1 MILLRLYLKGK
12 KNPHYRKRIGERF
25 GLNLPNIPSGK
36 ALYFIHAV
44 SVGEFL
50 AIRPLL
56 IYWLKQEPEA
66 LFYLTCTTPT
76 GSEQIQKFQAE
87 YANQIYHSY
96 LPYDVSFL
104 MKRFLKHLKPQKI
117 ILMETEIWVNLIL
130 QAEQLNIP
138 VILENARLSKKSG
151 RRYGKFLRK
160 IMGFILPK
168 IWINTQNKNDKKRFL
183 FLGADKNKMTVLP
196 SLKYHASVPKII
208 SEEALFIQK
217 SDFVFL
223 SASTHE
229 GEEEIILKTFRE
241 LLKIKPQAQLLLAP
255 RHPDRTNKISE
266 LIKSFG
272 FNVNYRSKNEKV
284 QQVYLIDTLGELS
297 AFFAHAD
304 VAFIG
309 GSLIERGGHNPL
321 EALHANI
328 PVCFGQF
335 MFNFQTIRD
344 ELIHYPFVREVE
356 NHPELFA
363 KTLIELHEKSDK
375 NAIKK
380 MMAQYQNILEQ
391 HYQFISKI

>member
-1 MILLRLYLKGK
+1 MILFRLYLKGK
-12 KNPHYRKRIGERF
+12 KNLFYRKRISERF
-25 GLNLPNIPSGK
+25 GLNLPKIPAGK
-36 ALYFIHAV
+36 TLYFIHVV

-56 IYWLKQEPEA
+56 VYWLKQESEA

-76 GSEQIQKFQAE
+76 GSEQIQKFQGE
-87 YANQIYHSY
+87 YPNQIYHSY
-96 LPYDVSFL
+96 LPYDISFL
-104 MKRFLKHLKPQKI
+104 MKRFLKYLKPKKI
-117 ILMETEIWVNLIL
+117 VLMETEIWANLIL

-138 VILENARLSKKSG
+138 VILENARLSKKSC
-151 RRYGKFLRK
+151 RRYGQFLNT
-160 IMGFILPK
+160 IMRFILPK
-168 IWINTQNKNDKKRFL
+168 IWINTQNQNDKKRFL

-196 SLKYHASVPKII
+196 SLKYHASVPKTIP
-208 SEEALFIQK
+208 EEALFVQK

-229 GEEEIILKTFRE
+229 GEEKIILKTFRE

-344 ELIHYPFVREVE
+344 ELIHYPFIREVE

-391 HYQFISKI
+391 HYQFILKI